1 MSSFKNVYRSLM
13 EAIENKNKA
22 VITESELSD
31 KLAKKFKAG
40 QFVKS
45 IDSELS
51 YHTKL
56 FKKSA
61 ISFVKVVFELN
72 GKKAESK
79 EIPIPSLPEKAEI
92 KESIEEIAKSI
103 CVAIGR
109 VVDNEIGYDP
119 DNLFLVDGEAA
130 AMAVYSE
137 DDEIKDSF
145 LFGKMVKAIIK
156 GKNIDLPIEVDVTDY
171 DDEDQSDRVTIG
183 KMSLVVRAA

>member
-31 KLAKKFKAG
+31 KLAKKFKAV
-40 QFVKS
+40 QFAKS

-79 EIPIPSLPEKAEI
+79 EIPVPSLETKDET
-92 KESIEEIAKSI
+92 KESIEEIAKNI
-103 CVAIGR
+103 CVSIGR
-109 VVDNEIGYDP
+109 VVDDEIGFDP
-119 DNLFLVDGEAA
+119 DNMILVDGW
-130 AMAVYSE
+130 AVSLDE
-137 DDEIKDSF
+137 DEEIEDSF
-145 LFGKMVKAIIK
+145 LFGKMVKAIVK
-156 GKNIDLPIEVDVTDY
+156 GKNIDFPIEVDVTDY
-171 DDEDQSDRVTIG
+171 EDEDQSDRVTIG

>member
-1 MSSFKNVYRSLM
+1 MSSFKNVYRGLL
-13 EAIENKNKA
+13 EAIENKNKV

-31 KLAKKFKAG
+31 ETAKKFKVV
-40 QFVKS
+40 QFAKS

-79 EIPIPSLPEKAEI
+79 EIPIPSLPKKDEI

-109 VVDNEIGYDP
+109 VVDDEIGFDP
-119 DNLFLVDGEAA
+119 DNMILVDGW
-130 AMAVYSE
+130 AVSLDE
-137 DDEIKDSF
+137 DEEIEESF
-145 LFGKMVKAIIK
+145 LFEKIVKAIVK
-156 GKNIDLPIEVDVTDY
+156 GKNIDFPIEVDVTDY
-171 DDEDQSDRVTIG
+171 EDEDQSDRVTIG
-183 KMSLVVRAA
+183 KMSLVIREA

>member
-13 EAIENKNKA
+13 EAIEKKNKV

-31 KLAKKFKAG
+31 KLAKKFKAV
-40 QFVKS
+40 QFTKS
-45 IDSELS
+45 IDSEMAQ
-51 YHTKL
+51 HTKV

-79 EIPIPSLPEKAEI
+79 EIPIPSLPKKAEI

-103 CVAIGR
+103 FVAIGR
-109 VVDNEIGYDP
+109 VVDNEIGFDP
-119 DNLFLVDGEAA
+119 DNMLLVDGLAPAA
-130 AMAVYSE
+130 YVYE
-137 DDEIKDSF
+137 DEEIEDSF
-145 LFGKMVKAIIK
+145 LFGKMVKALVK
-156 GKNIDLPIEVDVTDY
+156 GKNIDFPIEVDVTDY